1 MLSFQ
6 FLTRQI
12 PNQDIMSSHLH
23 IVPLT
28 HFQCVIFS
36 DECELLVLSGCRW
49 VLLFALF
56 SVEDAVSV
64 GNMLKCCS
72 HNKCLICLLKTDT
85 SYVT

>member
-12 PNQDIMSSHLH
+12 PH
-23 IVPLT
+23 ICIDMPLT
-28 HFQCVIFS
+28 HFQCVICS
-36 DECELLVLSGCRW
+36 DACELLVLSGCRW
-49 VLLFALF
+49 VLLLALF
-56 SVEDAVSV
+56 SVEDDVSI

-72 HNKCLICLLKTDT
+72 HNKCLSFLLKTDT